1 MAMKSSMIVAALITL
16 ATLAAGATLDAQAQA
31 EVKSVPLPPPVTQ
44 TAQIVPSAESL
55 AWSQKALAGWPDAT
69 RRLAA
74 QLVTKYGQPVETTPR
89 QVTWINN
96 GQWVRT
102 TLYKEGAQ
110 HNFAS
115 PHRNILEQVA
125 LYKVPADKLAQLAA
139 FNRSLVTN
147 LARGELASFSDSEEL
162 NFLALNVADD
172 IVKGERTAEEGR
184 IYFAQIVRAKMI
196 REPERDLQQLHF
208 TVAKSPKD
216 TADTDEVAP
225 LIKHMSG
232 ADAPRETSE

>member
-1 MAMKSSMIVAALITL
+1 MRTWLIVATVGALG
-16 ATLAAGATLDAQAQA
+16 AGASLTAHAQA

-44 TAQIVPSAESL
+44 TAQLVPSNEAL
-55 AWSQKALAGWPDAT
+55 AWSQKALAGWPDTT
-69 RRLAA
+69 RRLGA
-74 QLVTKYGQPVETTPR
+74 QLATKYGQPVEATAR

-96 GQWVRT
+96 GQWART

-115 PHRNILEQVA
+115 PHRNILEQAV
-125 LYKVPADKLAQLAA
+125 LYKVPADKLADLAA
-139 FNRSLVTN
+139 FNRSVVPN

-162 NFLALNVADD
+162 NFLAINVADD
-172 IVKGERTAEEGR
+172 IVRGERTAEEGR

-196 REPERDLQQLHF
+196 REPERDLQQLNF
-208 TVAKSPKD
+208 TVAKSSKD

-232 ADAPRETSE
+232 ADNPQ

>member
-1 MAMKSSMIVAALITL
+1 MSMRTPLIVAAL
-16 ATLAAGATLDAQAQA
+16 ATLAAVTAGASLDVRAQA

-44 TAQIVPSAESL
+44 TAQILPSAEAL

-74 QLVTKYGQPVETTPR
+74 QLVTKYGQPVESTPR
-89 QVTWINN
+89 QVTWINS

-102 TLYKEGAQ
+102 TLYKEGNQ

-115 PHRNILEQVA
+115 PHRNILEQAV
-125 LYKVPADKLAQLAA
+125 LYKVPPEKLAALAA
-139 FNRSLVTN
+139 FNRSVVAN
-147 LARGELASFSDSEEL
+147 LARGELISSSDSEEL
-162 NFLALNVADD
+162 NFLAINVADD
-172 IVKGERTAEEGR
+172 IVKGERTPEEGR

-196 REPERDLQQLHF
+196 KEPERDLQQLNF

-216 TADTDEVAP
+216 TADADEVAP

-232 ADAPRETSE
+232 ADAPPPAGQ

>member
-1 MAMKSSMIVAALITL
+1 MSMKTSPIVAAF
-16 ATLAAGATLDAQAQA
+16 AALAAAASLNVHAQA

-44 TAQIVPSAESL
+44 TAQIVPSSEAL
-55 AWSQKALAGWPDAT
+55 AWSQKALAGWPDTT
-69 RRLAA
+69 RRLGA
-74 QLVTKYGQPVETTPR
+74 QLATKYGQPVEATPR

-125 LYKVPADKLAQLAA
+125 LYKVPADKLADLAA
-139 FNRSLVTN
+139 FNRSVVPN

-162 NFLALNVADD
+162 NFLAINVADD
-172 IVKGERTAEEGR
+172 IAKGERTPEEGR

-196 REPERDLQQLHF
+196 KEPERDLQQLNF
-208 TVAKSPKD
+208 TVAKSSKD
-216 TADTDEVAP
+216 TADVDEVAP

-232 ADAPRETSE
+232 ADSSQ